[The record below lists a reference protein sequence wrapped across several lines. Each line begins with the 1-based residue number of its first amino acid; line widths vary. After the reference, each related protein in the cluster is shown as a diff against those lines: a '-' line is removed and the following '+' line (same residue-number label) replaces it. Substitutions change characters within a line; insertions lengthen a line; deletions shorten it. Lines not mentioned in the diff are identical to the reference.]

1 MKHRNPDSRRSSDR
15 RQFDR
20 EWRAQGGTIEH
31 VRGTGEKRY
40 RHPTRTKP
48 IRINGRRKDLTRK
61 LSVAL
66 KGVGPRIKLTQPA

>member
-15 RQFDR
+15 RHFDR
-20 EWRAQGGTIEH
+20 EWLAQGGTIEH

-48 IRINGRRKDLTRK
+48 IRINGRRKDSPRK
-61 LSVAL
+61 LGAAL
-66 KGVGPRIKLTQPA
+66 RAVRVSGRPR